1 MGAARQDSMLEAAKY
16 SAVETTRDGRRLEIR
31 ALTPRDQ
38 AGLSTA
44 VDRSSAQSL
53 YTRFFGAKRSFS
65 DREVDF
71 FLNVDFA
78 NHVALVAVVEESGHA
93 AIVAGGRYI
102 VQQSGAA
109 EIAFVVIDDYQK
121 QGIGVALLRHL
132 AILGRGAG
140 VKEFTAEVLP
150 ENIPMLKTFEK
161 SGLKMSTKREQG
173 TVHVTLQ
180 LG

>member
-1 MGAARQDSMLEAAKY
+1 MLDAARYFAAEA
-16 SAVETTRDGRRLEIR
+16 TRDGRKLEIR
-31 ALTPRDQ
+31 ALRPQDKDDMR
-38 AGLSTA
+38 AA
-44 VDRSSAQSL
+44 VDRASAQSL
-53 YTRFFGAKRSFS
+53 YRRFFGAKRSFS
-65 DREVDF
+65 DKEVAF
-71 FLNVDFA
+71 FVNVDFLK
-78 NHVALVAVVEESGHA
+78 HVALVAVVEEGDQA
-93 AIVAGGRYI
+93 AIVAGGPYI

-109 EIAFVVIDDYQK
+109 EIAFIVIDDYQK
-121 QGIGVALLRHL
+121 QGIGAALLRHL
-132 AILGRGAG
+132 AILGRCAG

>member
-1 MGAARQDSMLEAAKY
+1 MLEAARY
-16 SAVETTRDGRRLEIR
+16 SAIEATRDGRQLKIR
-31 ALTPRDQ
+31 ALRPQDQ
-38 AGLSTA
+38 TDLRAA
-44 VDRSSAQSL
+44 VDRASAQSL
-53 YTRFFGAKRSFS
+53 YRRFFGAKRSFS
-65 DREVDF
+65 DKEVAF
-71 FLNVDFA
+71 FVNVDFA
-78 NHVALVAVVEESGHA
+78 KHVALVAVVEERGRA

-102 VQQSGAA
+102 VQQPGTA

-121 QGIGVALLRHL
+121 QGIGAALLRHL

>member
-1 MGAARQDSMLEAAKY
+1 MLDATRY
-16 SAVETTRDGRRLEIR
+16 SVAETTRDGRKLEIR
-31 ALTPRDQ
+31 ALRPQDQ
-38 AGLSTA
+38 TDLRVA
-44 VDRSSAQSL
+44 VDRTSAQSL
-53 YTRFFGAKRSFS
+53 YRRFFGAKRSFS
-65 DREVDF
+65 DKEVAF
-71 FLNVDFA
+71 FVNVDFVK
-78 NHVALVAVVEESGHA
+78 HVALVAVVEEGDHA

-102 VQQSGAA
+102 VQQPGTT

-121 QGIGVALLRHL
+121 QGIGAALLRHL
-132 AILGRGAG
+132 VILGRDAG

>member
-1 MGAARQDSMLEAAKY
+1 MLEAAKY
-16 SAVETTRDGRRLEIR
+16 TAVETTRDGRRLEIR
-31 ALTPRDQ
+31 ALAPRDQ
-38 AGLSTA
+38 AGLSAA

-78 NHVALVAVVEESGHA
+78 NHVALVAVVEESGRA

-102 VQQSGAA
+102 VQRPGAA
-109 EIAFVVIDDYQK
+109 EIAFVVIDDYQG
-121 QGIGVALLRHL
+121 QGIGAALLRHL
-132 AILGRGAG
+132 AILGRDAG
-140 VKEFTAEVLP
+140 LKEFAAEVLP

-161 SGLKMSTKREQG
+161 SGLKMSTKREAG
-173 TVHVTLQ
+173 TVHVTLE